1 MSSQTL
7 AEQVRAY
14 LDLQTY
20 LEECT
25 TPAEPGGSADQA
37 DRAARELDVVRK
49 DILTLLD
56 APINPSIRPLAE
68 ATRSYL
74 AAQDDFN
81 RCASRGAA
89 AMDSPARRMERARRE
104 LEDLLQTQLQ
114 LQFLP
119 EEFTSTE
126 AEDTSAPAAASL
138 FPRHHQMRILIALDR
153 GEPAQWAFEVAADLA
168 ARTAAKVLLVH
179 VLPPPTSLVGEFVVV
194 LEDLDT
200 KHHNEADA
208 LLHKF
213 QTMLPDVV
221 HSRTAVREG
230 TPAEQILAAADQWQ
244 ADLIVMGT
252 HSRGRL
258 TRLLLGSTAEDVI
271 RRSNCPVIT
280 VAQRARWAAP
290 LQELTALAAENARQ
304 DAHATTP

>member
-20 LEECT
+20 LEECM
-25 TPAEPGGSADQA
+25 TPAEPGGRADRA

-56 APINPSIRPLAE
+56 APIDPSIRSLAD
-68 ATRSYL
+68 ATRKYF
-74 AAQDDFN
+74 AAEDDFN
-81 RCASRGAA
+81 RCASRGAT

-104 LEDLLQTQLQ
+104 LEDLLQIQLQ
-114 LQFLP
+114 LQLLP
-119 EEFTSTE
+119 EEST
-126 AEDTSAPAAASL
+126 L
-138 FPRHHQMRILIALDR
+138 PRHHQMRILIALDR
-153 GEPAQWAFEVAADLA
+153 GDPAQWAFEVAADLA

-194 LEDLDT
+194 LQDLDT

-213 QTMLPDVV
+213 QSRLPEGVDS
-221 HSRTAVREG
+221 HTAVREG
-230 TPAEQILAAADQWQ
+230 APAEQILAAADQWQ
-244 ADLIVMGT
+244 ADLIVLGT

-258 TRLLLGSTAEDVI
+258 ARLLLGSTAEDVI

-290 LQELTALAAENARQ
+290 LEELAAPAAEDTRQ